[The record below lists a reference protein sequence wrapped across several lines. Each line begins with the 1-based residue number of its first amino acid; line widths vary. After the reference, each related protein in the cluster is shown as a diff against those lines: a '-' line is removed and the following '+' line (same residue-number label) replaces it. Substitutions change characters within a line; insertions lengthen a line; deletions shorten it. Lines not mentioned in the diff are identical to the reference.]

1 MYYSRFKAV
10 PTLRAVKPQEITG
23 DNCGIGNCSPRWLQ
37 RFANPKLYLFIFS
50 ALAILQ
56 GAYFTYFVGVI
67 TTLEKRFSFRSKV
80 TAYIMVAENVSPII
94 ACILIGYLGGKMHK
108 PKMITVSMLLVVVG
122 CFLSCLPYFLYGPG
136 LHILSKPDES
146 LEDNAQDFCL
156 PGKGIQK
163 CDLDYEIPD
172 NSHPAVLMLF
182 IANFLNGFGYV
193 AFYIVGATYLDDNV
207 KKKNSPLYFGKRYI
221 PFSNIGWKLLM

>member
-1 MYYSRFKAV
+1 MYSRFKAV
-10 PTLRAVKPQEITG
+10 PTLRAVKPQVVTG
-23 DNCGIGNCSPRWLQ
+23 DECGIGIFSPRWLQ
-37 RFANPKLYLFIFS
+37 RFANPKFYLFVFS

-94 ACILIGYLGGKMHK
+94 ACILIGYLGGKLHK
-108 PKMITVSMLLVVVG
+108 PKMITVSMLLVVAG

-136 LHILSKPDES
+136 LHILLKPEES
-146 LEDNAQDFCL
+146 LEDNGQRFCS
-156 PGKGIQK
+156 PGKDVDK
-163 CDLDYEIPD
+163 CELDDKLPES
-172 NSHPAVLMLF
+172 SHPAVLMLF
-182 IANFLNGFGYV
+182 IGNFLNGFGYV

-207 KKKNSPLYFGKRYI
+207 KKKNSPLYFGKR
-221 PFSNIGWKLLM
+221 NLLFKYN